1 MYIPFKKSVAL
12 YLIAALFII
21 SVFPRV
27 GNTAFV
33 PSEGIAFDRISDI
46 NKIQRALEIKV
57 VEQRLEALG
66 LNQEEIKTRLTQL
79 SDQQLHQLATKIDN
93 LRLGQ
98 DSALGALVAILL
110 ILLLLILLLD
120 LTGHRV
126 IVTR

>member
-1 MYIPFKKSVAL
+1 MYIPCKKPIAL

-33 PSEGIAFDRISDI
+33 PSEGIAFDRTSDI

-57 VEQRLEALG
+57 VKQRLEALG

-79 SDQQLHQLATKIDN
+79 SDQQLHQLATKIDD
-93 LRLGQ
+93 LKLGQ
-98 DSALGALVAILL
+98 GHDAIGLLTMILICLFLV
-110 ILLLLILLLD
+110 LLLSVSW
-120 LTGHRV
+120 RM
-126 IVTR
+126 